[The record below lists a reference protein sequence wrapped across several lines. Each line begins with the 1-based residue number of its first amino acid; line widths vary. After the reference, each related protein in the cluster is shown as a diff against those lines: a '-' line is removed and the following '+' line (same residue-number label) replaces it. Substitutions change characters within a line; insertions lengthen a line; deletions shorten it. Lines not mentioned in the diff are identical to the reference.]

1 MSTYR
6 ILKAPDGEGG
16 IAPPEEVVT
25 ISRAELEGLRAKAG
39 LVPSGPESERGPE
52 EAAAVLEAREAAHAR
67 ELAERDRK
75 AAEWERAFRG
85 ALRDREVATALVGR
99 PLIPGAA
106 AQLMKLWREEFDV
119 HEDGG
124 EFKVVDRQGRPAAK
138 AVDAWLSGPDYAH
151 FCRPSS
157 QGGTAARG
165 GGRPATPPPAP
176 APKTLGEA
184 ALVRWQEAA
193 ARVAGPSAPVG
204 LGRRR

>member
-1 MSTYR
+1 MSAFR
-6 ILKAPDGEGG
+6 ILKGPDGEGG
-16 IAPPEEVVT
+16 IAPPEEFVT
-25 ISRAELEGLRAKAG
+25 IARAELEGLRAKAG
-39 LVPSGPESERGPE
+39 LVRPGPEAEQVRE
-52 EAAAVLEAREAAHAR
+52 EAGAALEAREAAHAK

-75 AAEWERAFRG
+75 VAEWERAFRT

-106 AQLMKLWREEFDV
+106 AQLLKLWREEFDV

-151 FCRPSS
+151 FCRPAS

-165 GGRPATPPPAP
+165 GGRPATPPTAP

-184 ALVRWQEAA
+184 ALLRWQEAA
-193 ARVAGPSAPVG
+193 TRAAGPSAPIG